1 MYGNRK
7 AEIVDFA
14 ILDRDERI
22 TNTVAKGEICTIK
35 LRVVFHEPLERS
47 NYCNYY

>member
-1 MYGNRK
+1 MWKKSLICNPDLNEYGNRK

-22 TNTVAKGEICTIK
+22 TNTVAKEK
-35 LRVVFHEPLERS
+35 YVLS
-47 NYCNYY
+47 NCE